1 MTEDFVKGKKA
12 LVVGM
17 ARSGAALAQILA
29 RRGAIVTAYD
39 AKDGSKMEPIRQM
52 LGNSV
57 TWALGVDAMPLV
69 EQTDLIFVSPGVP
82 LTIPPLVRA
91 AQLGIPII
99 GEVEYASRL
108 SAAPLA
114 AITGTNGKTTT
125 TALLGHIMEYTAK
138 KTFVV
143 GNIGIPFISVAEQ
156 TRAQDV
162 VVAEVSSFQLET
174 AETFHP
180 RAAAILN
187 ISEDHLNRHG
197 TMQVYIACKA
207 RIFQQMRGDDCLVLN
222 ADEPMTSALA
232 EQAKCHV
239 AYFSRLRTVEDGAC
253 VQDNRLTLMHH
264 GVACP
269 LVSVQ
274 ELRIPGVHNLENAL
288 AAAALAD
295 AMGADVEA
303 ICQGL
308 RTFAG
313 VEHRIEP
320 AGQVRGVRFIND
332 SKGTNCDA
340 TLRAIHAMD
349 RPTILLL
356 GGYDKGS
363 DYLPVFHDMPDTI
376 RAVVALGQ
384 TRQRVV
390 DNAKA
395 CGYTQIQTA
404 DSFEEAVRMAFEMAK
419 PGENILL
426 SPASASFDMFDDYEQ
441 RGRVFKALA
450 AQLGAEHGE

>member
-1 MTEDFVKGKKA
+1 
-12 LVVGM
+12 M
-17 ARSGAALAQILA
+17 ARSGAALAQILV

-39 AKDGSKMEPIRQM
+39 AKSGSQMDPIRQM
-52 LGNSV
+52 LGDSV

-69 EQTDLIFVSPGVP
+69 EQADLVFVSPGVP
-82 LTIPPLVRA
+82 LTIAPLVRA
-91 AQLGIPII
+91 AQRGIPII
-99 GEVEYASRL
+99 GEVEYASRI
-108 SAAPLA
+108 SQAPLA

-125 TALLGHIMEYTAK
+125 TALLGHIMQYTGK
-138 KTFVV
+138 KDICRWQYWHSLYQRC
-143 GNIGIPFISVAEQ
+143 GNRQRCRMF
-156 TRAQDV
+156 

-180 RAAAILN
+180 KAAAILN

-197 TMQVYIACKA
+197 TMQVYIDCKA
-207 RIFQQMRGDDCLVLN
+207 RIFQKMRADDCLVLN
-222 ADEPMTSALA
+222 ADEPMTCALA
-232 EQAKCHV
+232 ARAACRV
-239 AYFSRLRTVEDGAC
+239 AYFSRLHAVRDGAC
-253 VQDNRLTLMHH
+253 VQDGRLTLMHD
-264 GVACP
+264 GVGCP
-269 LVSVQ
+269 LVSVC
-274 ELRIPGVHNLENAL
+274 ELRIPGAHNLENAL

-295 AMGADVEA
+295 AMGADVDA

-308 RTFAG
+308 RTFNG

-340 TLRAIHAMD
+340 TLRAVHAMD

-363 DYLPVFHDMPDTI
+363 DYLPVFRDMPDMI

-390 DNAKA
+390 DNAAA

-404 DSFEEAVRMAFEMAK
+404 DSFEEAVRMAFAMAK
-419 PGENILL
+419 PGENVLL

-441 RGRVFKALA
+441 RGRVFKSLA
-450 AQLGAEHGE
+450 AQLRTEYGE